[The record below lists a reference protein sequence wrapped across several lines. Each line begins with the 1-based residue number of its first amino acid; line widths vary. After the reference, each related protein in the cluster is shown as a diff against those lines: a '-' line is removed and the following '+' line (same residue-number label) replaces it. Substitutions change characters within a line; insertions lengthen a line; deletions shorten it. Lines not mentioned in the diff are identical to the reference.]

1 MALACILSL
10 CFFSS
15 LSSQRSKPKLHSCT
29 VSKPHFGSQ
38 TAETLGGRLQDQH
51 ACFRWFR
58 SVSNKHSSTCGSSN
72 IFIKITLLEKE
83 SLSSL
88 STYYFFRNTTYRVSP
103 FLCGI
108 YFMLWSNKIAMQGS
122 SLCYNRST
130 EWRIQENWY
139 RSYQDSSQRKE
150 YEHIYKE

>member
-15 LSSQRSKPKLHSCT
+15 LSSQMSKPKLHSCT

-38 TAETLGGRLQDQH
+38 TAETLGGILQDQH

-88 STYYFFRNTTYRVSP
+88 STYDFFRNTTYRVSP

-108 YFMLWSNKIAMQGS
+108 YFTLWSNSDARIKFMLQLFYRMKNTGKLI
-122 SLCYNRST
+122 SLLPGLIT
-130 EWRIQENWY
+130 
-139 RSYQDSSQRKE
+139 KE
-150 YEHIYKE
+150 RVWTYL